1 MARKVLITGA
11 YGLVGNVVYGHLA
24 QDPEAYDVYGTARR
38 RHPSDRV
45 VEDQMHEIPGKKFFL
60 VDLADFAGMQHA
72 VQGMGTDVH
81 MAADPSGMSGWDS
94 ILESNL
100 IGAYHVFEACRLAGV
115 QRVVFASSA
124 QVNFG
129 QRIKMPPQTG
139 DKRAPVDLPV
149 THEQPTRPPNLYAAS
164 KVWGEA
170 VAYVYALR
178 HEISCICVRIGW
190 VTTEDRPPLDK
201 FAWSSTVWCSQR
213 DIAQLVER
221 CICAPPDLRFDVFY
235 GISDNRVRFADIE
248 HAREVLGYVPQDRA
262 EDYADDQEGDGH
274 VD

>member
-1 MARKVLITGA
+1 MERKVLITGA

-45 VEDQMHEIPGKKFFL
+45 LQDRLHEIPEEKFSL
-60 VDLADFAGMQHA
+60 VDLADFVGMQRA
-72 VQGMGTDVH
+72 VQGMHTVVH

-94 ILESNL
+94 ILDSNL

-139 DKRAPVDLPV
+139 DKRAPVGLPV

-170 VAYVYALR
+170 LAYVYALR
-178 HEISCICVRIGW
+178 HEMSCICVRIGW
-190 VTTEDRPPLDK
+190 VITEDRPPLDK

-221 CICAPPDLRFDVFY
+221 CVCAPPDLRFDVFY
-235 GISDNRVRFADIE
+235 GISNNRVRFADIE
-248 HAREVLGYVPQDRA
+248 HAREVLGYAPQDRA
-262 EDYADDQEGDGH
+262 EDYADD
-274 VD
+274 